1 MADQPWAAGGM
12 ARGCPGMGQMEKEW
26 NKRESEIPRVTER
39 REKDAAREK
48 RGVMPRGGSRQR
60 VLQSSLAQEYS
71 MSQTIPGQRLRSEER
86 RVGKECLR
94 LCRSRWSPYH

>member
-48 RGVMPRGGSRQR
+48 RGVGQAEPHRWNDPRG
-60 VLQSSLAQEYS
+60 
-71 MSQTIPGQRLRSEER
+71 
-86 RVGKECLR
+86 
-94 LCRSRWSPYH
+94 